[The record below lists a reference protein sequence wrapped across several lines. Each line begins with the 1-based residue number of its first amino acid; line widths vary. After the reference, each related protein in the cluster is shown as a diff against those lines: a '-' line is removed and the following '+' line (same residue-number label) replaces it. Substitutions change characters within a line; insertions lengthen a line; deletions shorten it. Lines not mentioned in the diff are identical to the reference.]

1 MLVINIIPTG
11 THNINQ
17 FDIYIHINQELLQFI
32 NPTLLS
38 PFLFAASILNGV
50 IKLPLVGIPMDG
62 ICYICFS
69 SQCDAKN
76 IHSKF
81 LLMLYQIH
89 IINDWLV
96 VWNMNGLFFHSVGN
110 VIIPSD
116 EVHHFSEG

>member
-17 FDIYIHINQELLQFI
+17 FDIYIHINQELLKFI

-62 ICYICFS
+62 ICYISFS
-69 SQCDAKN
+69 SQCDAK
-76 IHSKF
+76 KYPF
-81 LLMLYQIH
+81 KV
-89 IINDWLV
+89 LV
-96 VWNMNGLFFHSVGN
+96 DAISNPYHK
-110 VIIPSD
+110 
-116 EVHHFSEG
+116 